1 MECKTHA
8 GVEADFTC
16 QECGRAFCRECVK
29 ATGDSLC
36 CPECHDA
43 AVARMATQMN
53 VGKGRAKKQ
62 VRARDGKVTEERKG
76 GGKKSRAERRSD
88 KAAIPGLGELEAAPR
103 VLLPEVEAEDA
114 VAVSTWEADAAGLEG
129 TPEDAVPADFEGAA
143 EPLTGRQK
151 KEKAP
156 RKPLRKPAGKHAAPA
171 RAGKPAAGA
180 PLESGPA
187 GTTIVTGLGQGSAAE
202 PGSGETAAEPGS
214 VPGSSKVK
222 EEFWD
227 GEEAP
232 RRRHLRSAA
241 KAVSMRVPEE
251 YEGELTLEPSYL
263 KAVLWAL
270 LAGAVTAGMY
280 GTVAWL
286 RPKGVPGIFGW
297 FIGFAVGITVVVA
310 SGRHFNWKLGL
321 VAAGVA
327 LAFLCIGSVLSKMLM
342 YWFPRNDVYD
352 LIASSQSMSG
362 WFKQSLIDLKDQ
374 FLTSWWWLVF
384 VITGATAFLVSFRPW
399 PFRLNATGSKTE
411 AESASR
417 PAK

>member
-8 GVEADFTC
+8 GVEADVTC
-16 QECGRAFCRECVK
+16 QECGRGFCRECVK
-29 ATGDSLC
+29 ETGDSLC
-36 CPECHDA
+36 CPDCHDA
-43 AVARMATQMN
+43 AVARMATQMK
-53 VGKGRAKKQ
+53 VGRGRAKKPG
-62 VRARDGKVTEERKG
+62 RARDWKVPEERKAG
-76 GGKKSRAERRSD
+76 AKKSRAERKSD
-88 KAAIPGLGELEAAPR
+88 KAAIPGLGETEAAPR
-103 VLLPEVEAEDA
+103 VLLPEVEAEGA
-114 VAVSTWEADAAGLEG
+114 VAVSTREADVAGLEDV
-129 TPEDAVPADFEGAA
+129 PADAVPADLGGAA
-143 EPLTGRQK
+143 KPEKKPETGRQK

-156 RKPLRKPAGKHAAPA
+156 RKPLRRP
-171 RAGKPAAGA
+171 AGKPAAGA
-180 PLESGPA
+180 PLETGPA
-187 GTTIVTGLGQGSAAE
+187 GATVVSGPGPGSAE
-202 PGSGETAAEPGS
+202 KPGPGETAAEPDS

-241 KAVSMRVPEE
+241 KVVSMRVPEE

-310 SGRHFNWKLGL
+310 SGRHFSWKLGL

-352 LIASSQSMSG
+352 LIASTQSMFG

-384 VITGATAFLVSFRPW
+384 AITGATAFLVSFRPW

-411 AESASR
+411 AKAASR